1 MATRL
6 TNETT
11 VVSHGTL
18 LKSVPRDTCCI
29 ADTEPRSYAAAG
41 GSAEFVGPERFT
53 AIHRRLISNSIIQGR
68 KSRGARLIADLGK
81 ALSASLAPAI
91 LNRDIPALDP
101 PQLTQPLHKSG
112 GQMARICHR
121 TRGHHPNGRQLSSLL
136 RPGRERP
143 SRRCA
148 AEQRYELALVHS
160 ITSSTS
166 ASNLSGM
173 VSPSAFA
180 VLRLTAN
187 WKRVGLMTGR
197 SAVFSPLRM
206 RPAYI
211 AARRKASVKFA
222 S

>member
-29 ADTEPRSYAAAG
+29 ADTEPRTYAEAG
-41 GSAEFVGPERFT
+41 GSAEFVGTERFT
-53 AIHRRLISNSIIQGR
+53 AIHRRLISNSIIQPR
-68 KSRGARLIADLGK
+68 KSRGARLIGDLGK
-81 ALSASLAPAI
+81 ELSASLAPAI

-101 PQLTQPLHKSG
+101 AQLTQPLHKSG

-143 SRRCA
+143 RHRRA
-148 AEQRYELALVHS
+148 AEKRDEPAARDHS
-160 ITSSTS
+160 ITSSAV
-166 ASNLSGM
+166 ASSVCGISRPCAL
-173 VSPSAFA
+173 A
-180 VLRLTAN
+180 VLRLITISYLVDAC
-187 WKRVGLMTGR
+187 TGR
-197 SAVFSPLRM
+197 SAGFSPLRM
-206 RPAYI
+206 R
-211 AARRKASVKFA
+211 ST
-222 S
+222 